1 MSPRQRIPPMNETL
15 TTLVIAAD
23 KFTRQTPYH
32 RAASGPGPAPVPSPA
47 GKEIPLMMVFL
58 FLILSVLFT
67 LLLVQAVIDGG
78 HDQPYTAKA
87 ILAGVCLAFL
97 VALLYYF

>member
-1 MSPRQRIPPMNETL
+1 
-15 TTLVIAAD
+15 
-23 KFTRQTPYH
+23 
-32 RAASGPGPAPVPSPA
+32 
-47 GKEIPLMMVFL
+47 MMGVL
-58 FLILSVLFT
+58 FLIRSVLFT

-78 HDQPYTAKA
+78 HYQPYTAKA

>member
-1 MSPRQRIPPMNETL
+1 MIALVLLLIP
-15 TTLVIAAD
+15 A
-23 KFTRQTPYH
+23 
-32 RAASGPGPAPVPSPA
+32 
-47 GKEIPLMMVFL
+47 
-58 FLILSVLFT
+58 VLFT